1 MSRWLP
7 HPLASSILA
16 VAWLVIVPRVTV
28 AHALLAA
35 VLAVAIPLFTQR
47 LAEQPVRVH
56 RPGAILRLTLV
67 VLWDI
72 VVANLSVARLVLGPV
87 GRLRPRFI
95 VVPLDATHPNAVA
108 LLASI
113 VTMTPG
119 TVSCDVRTEEQQILV
134 HALDV
139 DDPDELVRQIK
150 ARYERPLKEIFGC

>member
-16 VAWLVIVPRVTV
+16 VAWLIIVPHVTV
-28 AHALLAA
+28 GHALLAA
-35 VLAVAIPLFTQR
+35 ALAVAIPIFTR
-47 LAEQPVRVH
+47 RFVERPVRLH
-56 RPGAILRLTLV
+56 RPGAVVRLTLI

-72 VVANLSVARLVLGPV
+72 VVANLSVARLVLGPLA
-87 GRLRPRFI
+87 RLRPRF
-95 VVPLDATHPNAVA
+95 VAVPLDVTHPNAVA

-119 TVSCDVRTEEQQILV
+119 TVSCDVRVKDRQILV

-139 DDPDELVRQIK
+139 DDPDELVRQVK
-150 ARYERPLKEIFGC
+150 SRYERPLKEIFGC